1 MMVRGL
7 TCQRG
12 IGAIQVVLRV
22 AGLVFVI
29 VAVIGSAAAILSYW
43 ARVKETDNRARCSEN
58 LRQIGMACQLR
69 AQNFGDFYPTVAVGG
84 APSRPMASL
93 SLVFREEYLKNR
105 DVFCCPSTFDRCD
118 DLAPGDTFA
127 PHGRPQTGPKAKRR
141 ECSYGY
147 DDLKGPTT
155 DPDVAIAAD
164 ALPAPGEKTTSVSIG
179 IGGAG
184 QKTGMNSANHGGKG
198 QNVLYYDGHTKWSC
212 TCFCGVDDDN
222 IYEAADPANVAPT
235 DSYIH
240 Q

>member
-1 MMVRGL
+1 MVQGIRYRRGM
-7 TCQRG
+7 TTAR
-12 IGAIQVVLRV
+12 VLRM
-22 AGLVFVI
+22 FVI
-29 VAVIGSAAAILSYW
+29 IVMIGTALVLLLALEVQERGVSRRTLCAS
-43 ARVKETDNRARCSEN
+43 N
-58 LRQIGMACQLR
+58 LRQIGQACIR
-69 AQNFGDFYPTVAVGG
+69 YSIDFGDRFPTVAVGG
-84 APSRPMASL
+84 APSRPMKSL
-93 SLVFREEYLKNR
+93 ALL
-105 DVFCCPSTFDRCD
+105 FDRYLPKRDLFRCPD
-118 DLAPGDTFA
+118 TSDQCFDLAPGDTFA
-127 PHGRPQTGPKAKRR
+127 PHGQPQTGPHAKRR

-164 ALPAPGEKTTSVSIG
+164 ALPAPGEKTTSVSIATA
-179 IGGAG
+179 GAG
-184 QKTGMNSANHGGKG
+184 RKTGMNSANHGGKG